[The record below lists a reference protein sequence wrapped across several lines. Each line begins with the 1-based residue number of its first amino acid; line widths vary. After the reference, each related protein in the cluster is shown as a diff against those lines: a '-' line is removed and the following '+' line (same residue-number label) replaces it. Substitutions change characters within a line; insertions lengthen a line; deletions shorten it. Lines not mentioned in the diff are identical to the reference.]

1 MLFLEICLPLVFDC
15 KNKFQR
21 LSVMR
26 HDVHKC
32 RFWVG
37 YACMHAS
44 LFLLPHCLEGNVELD
59 FVSMKTWRRRA
70 APLNA
75 FFQGDGFRPDE
86 TIPFSQSSTND
97 EATDGKRNKR
107 KGGVDEIDEDSDVF
121 NTGVFNP
128 YEILDLSPMD
138 EIGEDE
144 LRTAFRKQAK
154 IYHPDVPKTGD
165 AEKFQLIK
173 KAVEELA
180 SLGMLGEWRGRVP
193 SPRSQ
198 RKERG
203 QTVSEDY
210 WELRGRDFFAELETE
225 LTDEL
230 KMRFNESDKDLTME
244 QIRGRRMKEDE
255 YWAELQIRQADKKVL
270 ERVEDWIQ
278 QKREQRRLLLR
289 KRLRGSGAPETERSR
304 KASLETLQMVEKR
317 IAQWL
322 GLPSTMLSLDMTLD
336 ELGFFDAASWDD
348 VAVCLML
355 LEEEF
360 EKNIVNIVER
370 KGQPTT
376 VQLPGW
382 VETVEDF
389 ADFVENKL

>member
-1 MLFLEICLPLVFDC
+1 MSHGARRVRFLV
-15 KNKFQR
+15 
-21 LSVMR
+21 S
-26 HDVHKC
+26 
-32 RFWVG
+32 W
-37 YACMHAS
+37 AS
-44 LFLLPHCLEGNVELD
+44 LHALAWFYLPRWEGSAELG
-59 FVSMKTWRRRA
+59 FVGTKLSSHPA
-70 APLNA
+70 ISLNA

-86 TIPFSQSSTND
+86 TIPFTQSSTND
-97 EATDGKRNKR
+97 EADDGKRNKR

-144 LRTAFRKQAK
+144 LRAAFRKQAK

-165 AEKFQLIK
+165 TEKFQMIK

-180 SLGMLGEWRGRVP
+180 SLGMIGEWRGKVP

-230 KMRFNESDKDLTME
+230 KMRFNESDKDLTLE
-244 QIRGRRMKEDE
+244 QLRLRRVKEDE
-255 YWAELQIRQADKKVL
+255 YWAELQIRQADKKIL
-270 ERVEDWIQ
+270 ERVDDWIDK
-278 QKREQRRLLLR
+278 KREQRRLLLR
-289 KRLRGSGAPETERSR
+289 QRLRGSGEPETTRSR
-304 KASLETLQMVEKR
+304 RASSETLQTVENR

-336 ELGFFDAASWDD
+336 ELGFFDAESWGD

-355 LEEEF
+355 LEDEF
-360 EKNIVNIVER
+360 KKSIVNIVEKR
-370 KGQPTT
+370 GQPTT

-382 VETVEDF
+382 VETVGDF
-389 ADFVENKL
+389 ADFVENRL